1 MTIPYISAI
10 FNFKVQLLNMEALGF
25 MANNQK
31 RKHQAKPIAADSL
44 GSIDVLYLSQVS
56 DME

>member
-1 MTIPYISAI
+1 
-10 FNFKVQLLNMEALGF
+10 MEALGF

>member
-1 MTIPYISAI
+1 
-10 FNFKVQLLNMEALGF
+10 MEALGF
-25 MANNQK
+25 MTNIHK

-44 GSIDVLYLSQVS
+44 GSIGMLYLSQVS